1 MLLIISPAK
10 NINFDVKEAGIEL
23 SEIRFSKESKLL
35 LNKLKEYSAS
45 DIANL
50 MGISAKLAQL
60 NFERYQTMEIP
71 YHKSDSKAALLVF
84 NGAVFQRIDVR
95 SFGNCDLEFSQKK
108 LRILS
113 GFYGLLRPLD
123 CIMPYR
129 LEMGTA
135 LKMGTNKNL
144 YEFWGDKLNLLLQK
158 DLKENG
164 DDVLINLASNEY
176 FKAVKSKDL
185 KARIITPVFKDYK
198 NGQYKMIAIYAK
210 KARGMMTSYI
220 IKNKIENP
228 DEIKLFDAEGYQFND
243 LLSENDTWV
252 FTRG

>member
-1 MLLIISPAK
+1 MILIISPAK
-10 NINFDVKEAGIEL
+10 NINFDVEMPSIELTEVRFAKEA
-23 SEIRFSKESKLL
+23 KHL
-35 LNKLKEYSAS
+35 LNILKEFSAT
-45 DIANL
+45 DIASL

-60 NFERYQTMEIP
+60 NFERYQLMEIP
-71 YHKSDSKAALLVF
+71 YGQSVSKAALLVF
-84 NGAVFQRIDVR
+84 NGAVFQGMDVL
-95 SFGNCDLEFSQKK
+95 SFENHDLEFSQKK

-129 LEMGTA
+129 LEMGTS
-135 LKMGTNKNL
+135 LKVDKYKNL
-144 YEFWGDKLNLLLQK
+144 YEFWGNKINLLLQN

-176 FKAVKSKDL
+176 FKAIKQKEL
-185 KARIITPVFKDYK
+185 NARIITPVFKDYK

-210 KARGMMTSYI
+210 KARGMMAAYI
-220 IKNKIENP
+220 LKNKIDNP
-228 DEIKLFDAEGYQFND
+228 DEIKHFDFLGYEYND
-243 LLSENDTWV
+243 LLSENDNWV